1 MCLALSLRV
10 QNNYPL
16 YWKNSHIF
24 SKQLNCWVSVQSD
37 KLALQR
43 QSYLYERFCNG
54 RNWTISVVLAC
65 LFSSIH
71 FSDAQTKTNTP
82 SISFHFC
89 LLHNDMRKGTRK
101 SLLGVSG
108 LQEKLV
114 SRPIFKL
121 WRKYRSSKSVR
132 AHSRYDITVFSY
144 CRKVTNCDRCSQMVK
159 VAHVGDNFTP
169 DKNDMI
175 CFFQQG
181 VSHH

>member
-37 KLALQR
+37 KLALLR
-43 QSYLYERFCNG
+43 QSYLYERFCY
-54 RNWTISVVLAC
+54 WTAETKWFL
-65 LFSSIH
+65 LFMFVYFQAYI
-71 FSDAQTKTNTP
+71 FQTNTP

-89 LLHNDMRKGTRK
+89 LLHNDIRKGTRK

-132 AHSRYDITVFSY
+132 AHSRYDITVLSY

>member
-1 MCLALSLRV
+1 MRDSVTER
-10 QNNYPL
+10 Q
-16 YWKNSHIF
+16 K
-24 SKQLNCWVSVQSD
+24 LNG
-37 KLALQR
+37 
-43 QSYLYERFCNG
+43 FCC
-54 RNWTISVVLAC
+54 SC
-65 LFSSIH
+65 LFIFKHTFFRCSN
-71 FSDAQTKTNTP
+71 KTNTP